1 MKRDH
6 YRGEK
11 IALWLD
17 LLPHINEENTRNVAK
32 PDSAE
37 HNLDHPKNMSTFDE
51 PSRLITHFRRTG
63 PPLVYVPPITTPRQN
78 DGIYSGNYLNAS
90 FVTPQSPLLKGTT
103 PVDDS
108 VVSSDANP
116 VSGSSNQK
124 SVAKNSVPLSITVA
138 IGCTLLFFNILIFAG
153 VYYQRER
160 IKKLKKADQ
169 DSGPRQA
176 NKANHI
182 DDNASNKNE
191 NIDYM
196 SNQQQNQN
204 QVTCAKGVN
213 NMDTTVLYSSICK
226 SAEYPAYKYSYSPVP
241 TNSSS
246 PIHRHQNHQQHHQS
260 NSILSI
266 SASGGHAHG
275 SSPGRPPDIC
285 DTRSDNIINK
295 QEKLNHSRVSNTA
308 TTNNAITIV

>member
-1 MKRDH
+1 MKKDH

-63 PPLVYVPPITTPRQN
+63 PPWVYIPHSTTPQQN

-90 FVTPQSPLLKGTT
+90 FVTQQPPLIKGTT
-103 PVDDS
+103 SKDNDDM
-108 VVSSDANP
+108 SSNASP
-116 VSGSSNQK
+116 ISGSINPQ
-124 SVAKNSVPLSITVA
+124 SVSKDSVPLSITVA
-138 IGCTLLFFNILIFAG
+138 VGCTLLFFNILIFAG

-160 IKKLKKADQ
+160 IKKLKNADQ
-169 DSGPRQA
+169 DHGQA

-182 DDNASNKNE
+182 DDKASNKHDNV
-191 NIDYM
+191 NLM
-196 SNQQQNQN
+196 SNKEHNQN
-204 QVTCAKGVN
+204 QLTSAKVVN
-213 NMDTTVLYSSICK
+213 NKDTTVLYSSICK
-226 SAEYPAYKYSYSPVP
+226 SSEYPADKYSYSPVP

-246 PIHRHQNHQQHHQS
+246 PIHLNQNHQKPHKS
-260 NSILSI
+260 NSTHSV
-266 SASGGHAHG
+266 SASGMKMGEG
-275 SSPGRPPDIC
+275 VSSGRPPDRYNTHGDKI
-285 DTRSDNIINK
+285 
-295 QEKLNHSRVSNTA
+295 LNRHFKSNNSRESTSA
-308 TTNNAITIV
+308 STNNAITIV